1 MLQLLQIKTV
11 FVFSIKTKNISYTQ
25 GNIIQIKKLNIF
37 YINPLTIAGIL
48 PFAVEIENC
57 NHRNSH

>member
-11 FVFSIKTKNISYTQ
+11 FVFSVKTKNISYTQ
-25 GNIIQIKKLNIF
+25 GNIIQIKKLKFF

-57 NHRNSH
+57 NYSNSH